1 MKRNEIVEKLMNE
14 GFSEKTLVNFTDKQ
28 LTDLSERILSEQVKK
43 GSVVMPKTSTNPM
56 DVKKMTD
63 QGLNVEL
70 REKELKGGQKKI
82 DANKNGKIDAEDF
95 KLLKKK
101 KSTDKC
107 PDCGEDKKDCKC
119 DHTHLDEEVSDNKE
133 RMTVKVS
140 ELKKGDILIGS
151 KLVVVSVSSGA
162 KTPSGKSDVTVKNPK
177 TDKTQTKLWGKH
189 TTVGIFRNTDKKE
202 EVSEVKN
209 WVKNLVETKQF
220 HSFTSKNEIMELIQ
234 TKLNNEVISEKILLP
249 DFLTSKSIKKMQNNE
264 NSTSPV
270 TKPTTK
276 PDTKPGKPKHN
287 PLNPGPKPNPGPQAE
302 SAPTTKPKPTTKPT
316 TKPTKPRHTPFNP
329 GPKPK
334 PGPQAEL
341 KKNK

>member
-107 PDCGEDKKDCKC
+107 SDCGKDEKDCKC
-119 DHTHLDEEVSDNKE
+119 DHTHMDES
-133 RMTVKVS
+133 
-140 ELKKGDILIGS
+140 KK
-151 KLVVVSVSSGA
+151 
-162 KTPSGKSDVTVKNPK
+162 
-177 TDKTQTKLWGKH
+177 
-189 TTVGIFRNTDKKE
+189 
-202 EVSEVKN
+202 EVKN

-249 DFLTSKSIKKMQNNE
+249 DFLTSKSIKKSQNNE
-264 NSTSPV
+264 NSSSPV
-270 TKPTTK
+270 TKPKPTTK

-302 SAPTTKPKPTTKPT
+302 SAPTTKPKPTTKPD
-316 TKPTKPRHTPFNP
+316 TKPGKPKHNPLNP

-334 PGPQAEL
+334 PGPQAEAT
-341 KKNK
+341 KK

>member
-107 PDCGEDKKDCKC
+107 SDCGEDKKDCKC
-119 DHTHLDEEVSDNKE
+119 DDTHLEEEVSDNKE

-140 ELKKGDILIGS
+140 ELKKG
-151 KLVVVSVSSGA
+151 
-162 KTPSGKSDVTVKNPK
+162 
-177 TDKTQTKLWGKH
+177 
-189 TTVGIFRNTDKKE
+189 

-249 DFLTSKSIKKMQNNE
+249 DFLTSKSIKKSQNNE
-264 NSTSPV
+264 NSSSPV
-270 TKPTTK
+270 TKPKPTTK

-302 SAPTTKPKPTTKPT
+302 SAPTTKPKPTTKPA
-316 TKPTKPRHTPFNP
+316 TKPGKPKHNPLNP
-329 GPKPK
+329 GPKPN
-334 PGPQAEL
+334 PGPQAGAT
-341 KKNK
+341 KK

>member
-107 PDCGEDKKDCKC
+107 SDCGEDKKDCKC
-119 DHTHLDEEVSDNKE
+119 DDTHLEEEVSDNKE

-140 ELKKGDILIGS
+140 ELKKG
-151 KLVVVSVSSGA
+151 
-162 KTPSGKSDVTVKNPK
+162 
-177 TDKTQTKLWGKH
+177 
-189 TTVGIFRNTDKKE
+189 

-249 DFLTSKSIKKMQNNE
+249 DFLTSKSIKKSQNNE
-264 NSTSPV
+264 NSSSPV
-270 TKPTTK
+270 TKPKPTTK

-302 SAPTTKPKPTTKPT
+302 SAPTTKPKPTTKPD
-316 TKPTKPRHTPFNP
+316 TKPGKPKHSPLNP
-329 GPKPK
+329 GPKPN
-334 PGPQAEL
+334 PGPQAEAT
-341 KKNK
+341 KK